1 VEFVAVF
8 CFSYEDVYIILKKE
22 LTIRAKE
29 KEMRNSGRRCATR
42 HPWLE
47 EMRRKVWGSRP
58 EVLESA

>member
-22 LTIRAKE
+22 LTIRTKE

-42 HPWLE
+42 C
-47 EMRRKVWGSRP
+47 
-58 EVLESA
+58 LESVVRGNEKKGLGKQAGSP